1 MKRSISAV
9 FGLLSGIIV
18 TGQSLKQPLGVD
30 EAVAAAVKANHAVQ
44 QAGIDQQLAETRYR
58 QSAAMYMPQV
68 GISFTAVSTNNPLNA
83 FGMKLQQKMITQADF
98 NPVLLNNPGATPD
111 FSTRFEVQ
119 QPLINLD
126 LYYQRKAA
134 GAQAGMYQLMGK
146 RTEEYVSWET
156 RKAYLQLQMAH
167 QAFAVLNEAHQT
179 AQAVYQSASN
189 YFKQGM
195 IQQSDLLSVQV
206 FVSDIEMKMT
216 QVKAQIGNASDFLS
230 LLMGKQPGIEYH
242 TDSLQYI
249 LESRKLTADSLP
261 EKRADF
267 MAMQKGLEAYDQL
280 IKSEKMRFLPR
291 LNAFGQY
298 QLNDNRMLG
307 FGAGAYLA
315 GVQLSWD
322 LFKGN
327 RTKEELHIR
336 QLEKQ
341 QLQNKLQQEKD
352 QSKLGINQALR
363 NAEEAAASIRK
374 YDVAIQQAAE
384 ALRITR
390 NRYAQ
395 GLATTN
401 DILMAQTRYSEQQL
415 GRTQAIFN
423 HNMAMLTLRFQ
434 TTVQP

>member
-1 MKRSISAV
+1 MKLRITTVFSLLLGSAA
-9 FGLLSGIIV
+9 I
-18 TGQSLKQPLGVD
+18 GQPLKQPLGVD

-44 QAGIDQQLAETRYR
+44 QAGIDQQIAETRYR
-58 QSAAMYMPQV
+58 QSAAMYLPQV
-68 GISFTAVSTNNPLNA
+68 GMSFTAVSTNNPLNA

-98 NPVLLNNPGATPD
+98 NPVLLNSPGATPD

-134 GAQAGMYQLMGK
+134 GAQVGMYQLIEK
-146 RTEEYVSWET
+146 RTEDYVAWET

-167 QAFAVLNEAHQT
+167 QALAVLNEAHQT
-179 AQAVYQSASN
+179 ALAVYQSADN

-195 IQQSDLLSVQV
+195 IQQSDLLNVQV
-206 FVSDIEMKMT
+206 FVSDVETKIA
-216 QVKAQIGNASDFLS
+216 QVKSQIGNASDFLS
-230 LLMGKQPGIEYH
+230 LLMGKQPGVEYR

-249 LESRKLTADSLP
+249 REARSVTADSLP

-267 MAMQKGLEAYDQL
+267 MAMQKGIAAYDQL
-280 IKSEKMRFLPR
+280 IKSGKMSFLPR
-291 LNAFGQY
+291 LNGFAQY

-322 LFKGN
+322 IFKGN
-327 RTKEELHIR
+327 RTKEDLRIR

-341 QLQNKLQQEKD
+341 QLQDKLQQEKD
-352 QSKLGINQALR
+352 QSRLGINQALR

-374 YDVAIQQAAE
+374 YDIAISQAAE

-390 NRYAQ
+390 NRYTQ

-401 DILMAQTRYSEQQL
+401 DVLMAQTRYSEQQL

-423 HNMAMLTLRFQ
+423 HNMAMVTLRFQ